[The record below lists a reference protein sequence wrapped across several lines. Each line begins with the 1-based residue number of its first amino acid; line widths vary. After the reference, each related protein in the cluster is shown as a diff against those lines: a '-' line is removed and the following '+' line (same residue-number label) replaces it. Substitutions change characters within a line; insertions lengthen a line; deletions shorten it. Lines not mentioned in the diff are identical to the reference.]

1 MVAYLL
7 ARRRPE
13 RASPANRTN
22 VTLIVGVAILVLIV
36 LLCIFIPIV
45 DAHASAAIVAL
56 PFQPPSWKYPF
67 GTDEVGR
74 DVFVRTLAGGRL
86 DLGIAT
92 IVVVGSLTIGT
103 VLGVISAI
111 SRSRIVSQ
119 AIVRIVDGLI
129 AFPFL
134 ILVLTLVV
142 VVGAT
147 RSVWFLPAGVPAI
160 IVAMIAVD
168 WTVYARLS
176 RAEALTLR
184 NRDFVLAASVL
195 GYSQRRIIVRHVLP
209 GVLRVSAAYAV
220 ADVVLIVIVT
230 ASLSFLGVGV
240 QAPTPEWGSI
250 MFEGRSALAT
260 DPWITVAPGIM
271 LALTGLAL
279 SLVADR
285 LLAGRQRK
293 L

>member
-1 MVAYLL
+1 VLATVQRLRRSERVGAPGGITLALGITTLL
-7 ARRRPE
+7 
-13 RASPANRTN
+13 
-22 VTLIVGVAILVLIV
+22 VVVLGCILVPLLDPHSAGALI
-36 LLCIFIPIV
+36 
-45 DAHASAAIVAL
+45 AL
-56 PFQPPSWKYPF
+56 PYQPPSWSYPF
-67 GTDEVGR
+67 GTDDVGR
-74 DVFVRTLAGGRL
+74 DVFVRTFAGGRL
-86 DLGIAT
+86 DLGIAA
-92 IVVVGSLTIGT
+92 IVVGGALTIGT
-103 VLGVISAI
+103 IRGVVSATT
-111 SRSRIVSQ
+111 RSRILGQ

-147 RSVWFLPAGVPAI
+147 SSFWFLPQGVPAI
-160 IVAMIAVD
+160 IIAMIAVD

-184 NRDFVLAASVL
+184 QRDFVLAARLL
-195 GYSQRRIIVRHVLP
+195 GYPQRRIVARHVLP
-209 GVLRVSAAYAV
+209 GVLRVTAAYAV

-250 MFEGRSALAT
+250 MYEGRSVLAT
-260 DPWITVAPGIM
+260 DPWITVAPGVV
-271 LALTGLAL
+271 LALTGLSL
-279 SLVADR
+279 SLIGDR
-285 LLAGRQRK
+285 LFAGRRSG